1 MNQTE
6 FDSIHQ
12 KIIFT
17 DELHLKLRKWV
28 KKYYE
33 TNLIYD
39 DLFVPAFILKNKK
52 ALNDLTNLLKFTNF
66 YPFQSK

>member
-28 KKYYE
+28 KQYYE
-33 TNLIYD
+33 GNLIYE
-39 DLFVPAFILKNKK
+39 DLFVPSFIQKCYDGLGE
-52 ALNDLTNLLKFTNF
+52 LQKFLI
-66 YPFQSK
+66 